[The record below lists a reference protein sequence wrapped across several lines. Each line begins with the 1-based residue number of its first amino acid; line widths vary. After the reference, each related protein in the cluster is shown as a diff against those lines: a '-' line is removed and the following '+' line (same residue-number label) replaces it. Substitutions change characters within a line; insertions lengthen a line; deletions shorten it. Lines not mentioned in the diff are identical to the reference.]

1 MVSGHLG
8 AVAAKVST
16 GLPNPT
22 ASDSETKVICVY
34 TTQEDMDEVGLKLI
48 WIVKETIRYK
58 TDMATRQGLYRVRGY
73 KKTTCRTLKWNS
85 GDPIFS
91 D

>member
-1 MVSGHLG
+1 MVSGLLG

-16 GLPNPT
+16 GCLKPN

-58 TDMATRQGLYRVRGY
+58 TNMATRQASIEYVAIRRP
-73 KKTTCRTLKWNS
+73 LKWNS
-85 GDPIFS
+85 RDPIIS